1 MNSRKFIA
9 SLVCCALVSLFALGI
24 CSPRGVA
31 GQLVSGVYK
40 ITQTTDLGTEVRV
53 TMQIRL
59 MNASDDRM
67 FVTQVLQN
75 DVDGL
80 VRRLREFLPHGKATD
95 EPVNVILEP
104 HGSSEFTQEF
114 TIAKQEY
121 ELWSRGA
128 RPHLGLKVQVAGGA
142 ETTITIPLMQRPGS
156 R

>member
-53 TMQIRL
+53 TMKIRL

-67 FVTQVLQN
+67 FVTQV
-75 DVDGL
+75 
-80 VRRLREFLPHGKATD
+80 RLREFLPHGKATD

>member
-67 FVTQVLQN
+67 FVTQE
-75 DVDGL
+75 
-80 VRRLREFLPHGKATD
+80 RLREFLPHGKATD

>member
-59 MNASDDRM
+59 MNASDNRI
-67 FVTQVLQN
+67 FVTQA
-75 DVDGL
+75 
-80 VRRLREFLPHGKATD
+80 RLREFLPHGKATD

>member
-1 MNSRKFIA
+1 M
-9 SLVCCALVSLFALGI
+9 
-24 CSPRGVA
+24 
-31 GQLVSGVYK
+31 YK

-53 TMQIRL
+53 TMKIRL

-67 FVTQVLQN
+67 FVTQV
-75 DVDGL
+75 
-80 VRRLREFLPHGKATD
+80 RLREFLPHGKATD

>member
-67 FVTQVLQN
+67 FVTQV
-75 DVDGL
+75 
-80 VRRLREFLPHGKATD
+80 RLREFLPHGKATD

>member
-31 GQLVSGVYK
+31 GQFVSGVYK

-67 FVTQVLQN
+67 FVTQV
-75 DVDGL
+75 
-80 VRRLREFLPHGKATD
+80 RLREFLPHGKATD

>member
-53 TMQIRL
+53 TMKIRL

-67 FVTQVLQN
+67 FVTQV
-75 DVDGL
+75 
-80 VRRLREFLPHGKATD
+80 RLREFLPHGKATD

-142 ETTITIPLMQRPGS
+142 ETTITIPLIQRPGS

>member
-1 MNSRKFIA
+1 MK
-9 SLVCCALVSLFALGI
+9 
-24 CSPRGVA
+24 
-31 GQLVSGVYK
+31 
-40 ITQTTDLGTEVRV
+40 
-53 TMQIRL
+53 IRL

-67 FVTQVLQN
+67 FVTQV
-75 DVDGL
+75 
-80 VRRLREFLPHGKATD
+80 RLREFLPHGKATD

>member
-67 FVTQVLQN
+67 FVTQV
-75 DVDGL
+75 
-80 VRRLREFLPHGKATD
+80 RLREFLRWGRDNRND
-95 EPVNVILEP
+95 EGCDDQPTPEMR
-104 HGSSEFTQEF
+104 HD
-114 TIAKQEY
+114 
-121 ELWSRGA
+121 
-128 RPHLGLKVQVAGGA
+128 
-142 ETTITIPLMQRPGS
+142 ETHPPLHC
-156 R
+156 